1 MQPRSAAPHPDQGK
15 TGSRAGARHRRRSPR
30 TAQHDPA
37 WIPSFLRLT
46 LARTAVSIPTRPERG
61 QPRPCRPPALRDTGG
76 TGRTRG
82 SQGVQRVVPGPRPV
96 VRRPFWGQQDVLFL
110 RAPQLPAAVPV
121 VEQPLPCSP
130 QMEQR
135 WLEAAW
141 ARSQRRGQGCLP
153 PSLLPSPQLSLPF
166 SLGPQP
172 FLPALTSPPEGCPGP
187 AAAGG
192 YAAIC
197 RFLGWYSSSGGRA
210 SLPRWRLLSISK
222 LETPCLSP
230 PASEKGNAGPLK
242 WKLLHGSSSEER
254 GLAARSRGWQGRKNS
269 WFLGIISVAA
279 SQSPVE

>member
-1 MQPRSAAPHPDQGK
+1 M
-15 TGSRAGARHRRRSPR
+15 
-30 TAQHDPA
+30 
-37 WIPSFLRLT
+37 
-46 LARTAVSIPTRPERG
+46 
-61 QPRPCRPPALRDTGG
+61 
-76 TGRTRG
+76 
-82 SQGVQRVVPGPRPV
+82 QRVVPGPRPV
-96 VRRPFWGQQDVLFL
+96 VRHPFWGQQDVLFL

-121 VEQPLPCSP
+121 VEQPLPRSP
-130 QMEQR
+130 QMELR

-187 AAAGG
+187 VAAGG
-192 YAAIC
+192 DAAIC

-222 LETPCLSP
+222 PETSCLSP
-230 PASEKGNAGPLK
+230 PASEKGSAGPLK

-254 GLAARSRGWQGRKNS
+254 GLAARSRGWQGRRNS
-269 WFLGIISVAA
+269 WLLLGIISVAA